1 MKYISLLA
9 LSAFLFACSQES
21 SLGTEASITEETTV
35 GESIASVGNIN
46 NDVALAKRSNY
57 TANFAASRTVTQFPV
72 RMNASTSISTT
83 YNSEIGC
90 YDILGTT
97 TTTVEVYDSNVGT
110 MVPYNSPD
118 IESHIYPVNTK
129 NLNKFLDDS
138 RKGVNHGNNVATAR
152 HYTECSKYLAF
163 IGVHRII
170 HGKDTVLI
178 TTSKGFSN
186 ESAASTYYNKFI
198 KKLWTK

>member
-1 MKYISLLA
+1 MKYIPLLV

-21 SLGTEASITEETTV
+21 SLGTEASITEETT

-46 NDVALAKRSNY
+46 NDVALAKMSYY

-72 RMNASTSISTT
+72 RMHASTSISTT
-83 YNSEIGC
+83 YDPEIGC

-97 TTTVEVYDSNVGT
+97 TTTVEVYDSRVGA
-110 MVPYNSPD
+110 MVPYSSPD

-129 NLNKFLDDS
+129 NLNKFLDDARS
-138 RKGVNHGNNVATAR
+138 GVNHGNNVATAR

-163 IGVHRII
+163 IGVHRVI

-186 ESAASTYYNKFI
+186 ETAASTYYNKFI
-198 KKLWTK
+198 KKFWTK

>member
-46 NDVALAKRSNY
+46 NDVASAKRSNY